1 MGLNKKQRDF
11 VDHYITHWNATKA
24 AIDAGYSEKSARSIA
39 SENLTKPNIR
49 AAIEAEITQILPK
62 GEVVQRLAARSRS
75 TLADVIRVHELAPVP
90 GATDAEERDDDSD
103 GEPPQA
109 QRTLQGDHMW
119 TLDLIKAQE
128 TGGIH
133 QIKKLKQGK
142 YGAEIEMFDA
152 LPAWELAGRFL
163 KFLDTGGNILKYL
176 DLTKLSQA
184 QLQQLADGDDP
195 IAVLLATRADPGESG
210 TGTA

>member
-1 MGLNKKQRDF
+1 
-11 VDHYITHWNATKA
+11 
-24 AIDAGYSEKSARSIA
+24 
-39 SENLTKPNIR
+39 
-49 AAIEAEITQILPK
+49 
-62 GEVVQRLAARSRS
+62 
-75 TLADVIRVHELAPVP
+75 
-90 GATDAEERDDDSD
+90 
-103 GEPPQA
+103 
-109 QRTLQGDHMW
+109 MW